1 MWVWE
6 KMVPKRKLPEI
17 IPLHDQRLNCGTN
30 VYELED
36 HVREKGLNLNWL
48 IKLGLAKKKIFKFS
62 LSYVKKHLNRIC
74 ISLCLVALP

>member
-6 KMVPKRKLPEI
+6 KMVPKRELPEI

-48 IKLGLAKKKIFKFS
+48 IKLGLAKKKNLQVFPI
-62 LSYVKKHLNRIC
+62 VC
-74 ISLCLVALP
+74 